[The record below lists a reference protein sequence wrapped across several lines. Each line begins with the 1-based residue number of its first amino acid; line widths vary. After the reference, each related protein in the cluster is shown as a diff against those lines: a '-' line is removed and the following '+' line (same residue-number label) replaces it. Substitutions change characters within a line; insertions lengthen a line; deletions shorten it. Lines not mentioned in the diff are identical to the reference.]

1 MGLAQNITWSNVI
14 RAKSGWNNSSLSRRN
29 GTTVGLLS
37 TRTPHSS
44 GNTGGGIRN
53 PSYGIGVDRLAFRR
67 GPPRQRTLRFGSGG
81 SGVSAEDKT
90 TFIGQ

>member
-29 GTTVGLLS
+29 NTTRGLLS
-37 TRTPHSS
+37 TRVPQSTC
-44 GNTGGGIRN
+44 NTSGGIRN
-53 PSYGIGVDRLAFRR
+53 PSYGIGVNRLAFRR
-67 GPPRQRTLRFGSGG
+67 GPYRGPSRKCTSGG
-81 SGVSAEDKT
+81 ISPEEQNQT